1 MKELDLKGI
10 FNKGEYI
17 VSYKNLVRSYLTMHF
32 SNGYYIFVSSHIM
45 SSSDFLY
52 YSRVYEFFS
61 EESLNDA
68 YVEFLEDEENFIFRI
83 SNGLILD

>member
-1 MKELDLKGI
+1 MKEIDLKGI

-17 VSYKNLVRSYLTMHF
+17 VSYKNLVRSYLLMHF
-32 SNGYYIFVSSHIM
+32 TNGYYIFLSSHIM

-52 YSRVYEFFS
+52 YSRVYEYSSEEDLNNAYTEFS
-61 EESLNDA
+61 EDDES
-68 YVEFLEDEENFIFRI
+68 FIFRI